1 MAYIY
6 FYKLI
11 FTIIINY
18 TACVLLHHY
27 YKFLEKWNCLRKNI
41 LR

>member
-11 FTIIINY
+11 FTIIINN

-27 YKFLEKWNCLRKNI
+27 YKFLEKRNCLRKNI